1 MAAIVKILRF
11 FTGLL
16 SQKAAAF
23 VMSSETSVQYTALS
37 KTQSLTGTFCDAL
50 SVQLVPTRIVQ
61 VLVCS
66 KWLSS
71 MFSNVEQGTPIAIGP
86 RKAST
91 MS

>member
-1 MAAIVKILRF
+1 MAAIVKIVRF

-16 SQKAAAF
+16 SQKASVF

-37 KTQSLTGTFCDAL
+37 KTQSLTGTFCEAL

-71 MFSNVEQGTPIAIGP
+71 MSSKVEQGTPIAIGL